1 MEVSNDPLVLT
12 FIRSRNLKQG
22 TQDRYLYVLK
32 VYSEFLDMTP
42 LMNGLPKL
50 RKKRKTV

>member
-12 FIRSRNLKQG
+12 FIRSKNLKQG

-32 VYSEFLDMTP
+32 VYGEFLDMAP
-42 LMNGLPKL
+42 NEWIQKL